1 MPENLQMQNLYSNMK
16 YNLLQK
22 KNTNYHHCAVH
33 LIKGRISNLLKDEN
47 PNSEI
52 PYTMSV

>member
-22 KNTNYHHCAVH
+22 KLQTTTIVQF
-33 LIKGRISNLLKDEN
+33 
-47 PNSEI
+47 
-52 PYTMSV
+52 T